1 MRTLN
6 AWGSLGPV
14 SDAAFDINEP
24 AWDPSRDSTN
34 ERVSLLREL
43 DGTAVR
49 HAAELLDPTVR
60 TVDGRPLGPRRA
72 ALLLG
77 CTFKDLE
84 ILVNQVNAAARYDDD
99 EELAD
104 LTAAI
109 TDLGSLLSKY
119 RILKGDLDDAAI
131 ERMPVDMKRH
141 ARLLQLRI
149 DQLRRQR
156 YDPHEIKHRGTAAS
170 VAALRAAVDRAVDD
184 GDDGEATRLQSQLAR
199 AQAELD
205 QLRA

>member
-1 MRTLN
+1 M
-6 AWGSLGPV
+6 
-14 SDAAFDINEP
+14 SDAAFDVNEP

-43 DGTAVR
+43 DSAAVR
-49 HAAELLDPTVR
+49 HAAELLDPAVR

-77 CTFKDLE
+77 CTFNDLE

-99 EELAD
+99 EELAE
-104 LTAAI
+104 LRAAI
-109 TDLGSLLSKY
+109 TDLGSLLSGY
-119 RILKGDLDDAAI
+119 RVLKGDLDDVAI
-131 ERMPVDMKRH
+131 ERMPVDMRRR

-156 YDPHEIKHRGTAAS
+156 YDPHAIKYRGATAS
-170 VAALRAAVDRAVDD
+170 VAALRTAVDRAAADAD
-184 GDDGEATRLQSQLAR
+184 EGEATRLQGLLDR

-205 QLRA
+205 RLGA